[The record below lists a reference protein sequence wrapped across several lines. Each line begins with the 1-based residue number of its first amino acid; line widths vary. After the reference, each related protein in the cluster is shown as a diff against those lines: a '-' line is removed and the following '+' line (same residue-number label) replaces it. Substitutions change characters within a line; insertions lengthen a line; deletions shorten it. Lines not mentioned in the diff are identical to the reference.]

1 MQDSGVPPLS
11 STATIICTVE
21 DENDHA
27 PELAVLSHDIE
38 ILENQDPGVVYTV
51 LAFDTDAGDNGVV
64 TYRIAG
70 ESHKVGTL
78 WELTKADGLEIFLFW
93 CLLSF
98 PANST
103 PSENCCSLPVRVQP

>member
-38 ILENQDPGVVYTV
+38 VLENQDPGVVYTV

-78 WELTKADGLEIFLFW
+78 
-93 CLLSF
+93 
-98 PANST
+98 
-103 PSENCCSLPVRVQP
+103 